1 MTDHTPEQPH
11 DQTPDAPTADTASS
25 TDTAASADTSGMPKS
40 FDPATA
46 EPKWADRWFREPF
59 RADASSSKP
68 PFTIMIP
75 PPNVTGNLHLGH
87 ALDNTLIDTLIRFK
101 RMAGFEALYLP
112 GMDHAGISTQ
122 VVVER
127 QLKAENITRFDLGR
141 EKFLERVWAWKQE
154 SGGQIFEQLRRL
166 GVSAD
171 WTRERFT
178 MDDLLSRAVRHQFV
192 RLYSEGLAYRGERIV
207 NWDVAAQTTLSEL
220 EIDREERK
228 GQMTTLRYMLAD
240 PATPAS
246 NGEAGEILIATVRP
260 ETIFAD
266 QAIAVHPDDERFRH
280 LVGLQAR
287 IPLTKRLIP
296 IIADAAVE
304 MGFGVGAL
312 KITPAHDPTDFEI
325 GERHGLAR
333 PSVIDLNG
341 NLTSDLVPDAFQGME
356 RFAARKAVLKALE
369 EDGALVEQKDHVT
382 AIGLSERTKVPVE
395 PIVSTQWFVNV
406 KPLAQRVLEGLDAG
420 DMQLIPDRYTKVNR
434 DWLENIRDWNISRQL
449 WWGHQIPAWYDED
462 GNVYVPSPE
471 NPDLDCDQDARYAHL
486 TLRRDPD
493 VFDTWFSSNLWPFS
507 TLGWPDL
514 DAEDFQK
521 FYPTQVL
528 VTGYDILFFWVARM
542 QMAAYGLTDQAPFGR
557 IMLHGLYL
565 DEKGQ
570 KMSKS
575 KGNGI
580 DPLAL
585 FETYGVDASRF
596 AFAFLSTGGQ
606 DIRHDPRRF
615 EQGRNFANKLWNA
628 ARFAVLN
635 IQKADDAGLLGES
648 GSGDDLT
655 RYVRHAVRERTGDPI
670 RSRDALAQVR
680 AQPDQLTLAD
690 RWIISRLD
698 AVTREVTA
706 HLDALDIGAAIRALY
721 SFTWDEFCDWYIEA
735 AKPALQEGR
744 LGTLVTVKAV
754 LEHILKMLH
763 PVMPFITSELYQ
775 NLGHRRQIAVH
786 TWPEGDDTLHDEEA
800 TRAFETLRAAVSA
813 ARSLKNELGMA
824 PQERLNVALDG
835 ERAGVVLDNRT
846 IVEGIARV
854 TLVDA
859 LDGRT
864 LSAVEA
870 GLTVLAPL
878 EGTVDIADWLGKQK
892 KRLAELD
899 KQINQA
905 QGKLNNAG
913 FVARAPQDVIDEER
927 RRVTDFTAQKERL
940 QAVLA
945 QF

>member
-1 MTDHTPEQPH
+1 MNDISKPEL
-11 DQTPDAPTADTASS
+11 A
-25 TDTAASADTSGMPKS
+25 KS
-40 FDPATA
+40 FDPSVA
-46 EPKWADRWFREPF
+46 EPKWAERWFREPF

-68 PFTIMIP
+68 PFTIVIP
-75 PPNVTGNLHLGH
+75 PPNVTGSLHLGH
-87 ALDNTLIDTLIRFK
+87 ALDNTLIDTLIRYK

-112 GMDHAGISTQ
+112 GTDHAGISTQ

-127 QLKAENITRFDLGR
+127 QLKAEEKTRFDLGR
-141 EKFLERVWAWKQE
+141 EKFLERVWDWKRQ
-154 SGGQIFEQLRRL
+154 SGGEILEQLRRL

-178 MDDLLSRAVRHQFV
+178 MDEGLSRAVRHQFV
-192 RLYSEGLAYRGERIV
+192 KLYQGGLAYRGERIV

-228 GQMTTLRYMLAD
+228 GQMSTLRYLLAD
-240 PATPAS
+240 PSTPAS

-266 QAIAVHPDDERFRH
+266 QAIAVHPTDERFKH
-280 LVGLQAR
+280 LIGLKAR

-296 IIADAAVE
+296 IIADEAVE
-304 MGFGVGAL
+304 MDFGVGAL

-325 GERHGLAR
+325 GERHGLER
-333 PSVIDLNG
+333 PSVIDLYG
-341 NLTSDLVPDAFQGME
+341 NLSSDLVPEAFRGME
-356 RFAARKAVLKALE
+356 RFAARKAVIKALE
-369 EDGALVEQKDHVT
+369 AEGALVEQKDHVT
-382 AIGLSERTKVPVE
+382 AIGISERTKVAVE

-406 KPLAQRVLEGLDAG
+406 KPMAARVLEGLDAG
-420 DMQLIPDRYTKVNR
+420 EMQIIPERYTKVNR

-449 WWGHQIPAWYDED
+449 WWGHQIPAWYDEQ
-462 GNVYVPSPE
+462 GNVYVPSTE
-471 NPDLDCDQDARYAHL
+471 NPDLDCDKDPQYAHL

-514 DAEDFQK
+514 HAEDFQK

-542 QMAAYGLTDQAPFGR
+542 QMAGYAQTDRAPFSQ

-580 DPLAL
+580 DPLEL
-585 FETYGVDASRF
+585 FGEYGVDASRF

-606 DIRHDPRRF
+606 DIKHDPRRF

-628 ARFAVLN
+628 ARFATMN
-635 IQKADDAGLLGES
+635 IQKADEAGLLGES
-648 GSGDDLT
+648 GPDIADRGDDLT
-655 RYVRHAVRERTGDPI
+655 RFVRHAVRERLGDPI
-670 RSRDALAQVR
+670 RSRDALSTVVEQSKAQSEL
-680 AQPDQLTLAD
+680 LTLAD

-698 AVTREVTA
+698 AVTREVSA
-706 HLDALDIGAAIRALY
+706 HLDALDIGAAIRTLY
-721 SFTWDEFCDWYIEA
+721 TFTWDEFCDWYIEA

-775 NLGHRRQIAVH
+775 SLGHRRQLAVH
-786 TWPEGDDTLHDEEA
+786 SWPEGDDTLHDQGA
-800 TRAFETLRAAVSA
+800 TRAFETLREAVGA
-813 ARSLKNELGMA
+813 ARSLKNELGLS
-824 PQERLNVALDG
+824 PQERLNIALEG
-835 ERAGVVLDNRT
+835 EKAAVVLENRAV
-846 IVEGIARV
+846 VEGIARV
-854 TLVDA
+854 NLVES
-859 LDGRT
+859 LEGRT

-870 GLTVLAPL
+870 GLSVLAPL

-892 KRLAELD
+892 KRLLEID
-899 KQINQA
+899 KQITQA
-905 QGKLNNAG
+905 RGKLGNAG
-913 FVARAPQDVIDEER
+913 FVARAPAEVIEEEQ
-927 RRVTDFTAQKERL
+927 RRVTDFSAQKVRL
-940 QAVLA
+940 EAVLA